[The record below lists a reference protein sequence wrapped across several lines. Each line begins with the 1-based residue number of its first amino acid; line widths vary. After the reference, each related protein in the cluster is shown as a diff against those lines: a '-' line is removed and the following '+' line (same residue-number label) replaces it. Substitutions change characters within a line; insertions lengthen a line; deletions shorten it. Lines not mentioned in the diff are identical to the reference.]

1 MAILGERFY
10 QTSNAVFCYGLTPH
24 QFTVYSYLRCCAGQR
39 GHCWPSMKTIALNCS
54 CSKNT
59 ARAAVQAL
67 TERGFIRTVAT
78 YTDLDNAH
86 RRQTNNTY
94 FILDLPPLPT
104 PKKRKP
110 LYKKTDGSLTDNME
124 EVGA

>member
-1 MAILGERFY
+1 MSILGERFF
-10 QTSNAVFCYGLTPH
+10 QTSNAIFAYGLTPH

-39 GHCWPSMKTIALNCS
+39 GHCWPSMSTIAKCCG

-59 ARAAVQAL
+59 ARAAVQSL

-78 YTDLDNAH
+78 YADLDDAR

-94 FILDLPPLPT
+94 FILDLPPLPPPRERT
-104 PKKRKP
+104 P
-110 LYKKTDGSLTDNME
+110 LYRKTDGNLTSDAE
-124 EVGA
+124 EASA